1 MEVILQ
7 QFANLSV
14 LIYIITTMLSM
25 GLNFFPKQ
33 FLEPLKD
40 KNLILKSLIANF
52 ILLPVITY
60 IILQV
65 IPLEQGLAV
74 GLILMAA
81 GAGSPF
87 MLKLVQFM
95 KSDMAFAVGLMLI
108 LSIVTLVYMPLV
120 LSFLLP
126 GVSVNPLSIASSL
139 LILIFLP
146 LIVGTAV
153 KSRYSKLAKT
163 IQPTFNQISNIF
175 IIIVIVLYLG
185 LNYKDFLAVFGTG
198 ALIASIIF
206 VLAAF
211 LTGYLLGGP
220 SKNTKSVLG
229 MGTAIR
235 NSSAAF
241 VVAVT
246 NFSSEYDVMAM
257 IIVVYMLS
265 IIIMMIHIP
274 GDEQKIQRFRNSVV
288 WNRNVLS
295 K

>member
-265 IIIMMIHIP
+265 IIIMMFISREI
-274 GDEQKIQRFRNSVV
+274 
-288 WNRNVLS
+288 S
-295 K
+295 KRSKGSETV

>member
-14 LIYIITTMLSM
+14 LIYIFSTMLSM

-40 KNLILKSLIANF
+40 KNLILKSLAANF
-52 ILLPVITY
+52 ILLPIITY

-65 IPLEQGLAV
+65 IPLGQGLTI

-87 MLKLVQFM
+87 MLKLVQYM
-95 KSDMAFAVGLMLI
+95 KADMAFAVGLMLI
-108 LSIVTLVYMPLV
+108 LSIVTLFYMPLL

-126 GVSVNPLSIASSL
+126 GVSVNPMTIASSL
-139 LILIFLP
+139 LVLIFLP
-146 LIVGTAV
+146 LVIGTIV
-153 KSRYSKLAKT
+153 KSRYNGIAKK
-163 IQPTFNQISNIF
+163 IQTTFNQISNIF
-175 IIIVIVLYLG
+175 IVIVVVLYLG

-198 ALIASIIF
+198 ALITSIVFI
-206 VLAAF
+206 LAAF
-211 LTGYLLGGP
+211 IIGYLLGGP

-257 IIVVYMLS
+257 IIVIYMLS
-265 IIIMMIHIP
+265 IITMMIIS
-274 GDEQKIQRFRNSVV
+274 GEMGKR
-288 WNRNVLS
+288 S
-295 K
+295 KGSETVKYAGNTSS

>member
-14 LIYIITTMLSM
+14 LIYIVSTMLSM

-40 KNLILKSLIANF
+40 KKLILKSLVANF
-52 ILLPVITY
+52 ILLPIVTY
-60 IILQV
+60 IILQA
-65 IPLEQGLAV
+65 IPLEQGLAI
-74 GLILMAA
+74 GLVLMAA

-95 KSDMAFAVGLMLI
+95 KADMAFAVGLMLI
-108 LSIVTLVYMPLV
+108 LSIVTLIYMPLV
-120 LSFLLP
+120 LSILLP
-126 GVSVNPLSIASSL
+126 GISINPISIAVSL
-139 LILIFLP
+139 LVLIFLP
-146 LIVGTAV
+146 LIIGTSI
-153 KSRYSKLAKT
+153 KSRYNEIAKT

-175 IIIVIVLYLG
+175 IFIVIILYLG
-185 LNYKDFLAVFGTG
+185 LNYKDFLLVFGTG
-198 ALIASIIF
+198 ALIAAIIF
-206 VLAAF
+206 VLTAF
-211 LTGYLLGGP
+211 LIGYLLGGP

-265 IIIMMIHIP
+265 IIIMMIIS
-274 GDEQKIQRFRNSVV
+274 GEMGKR
-288 WNRNVLS
+288 S
-295 K
+295 KSSETI

>member
-7 QFANLSV
+7 QLANFSI
-14 LIYIITTMLSM
+14 LIYIVTTMLSM

-40 KNLILKSLIANF
+40 KSLILKSLAANF
-52 ILLPVITY
+52 VLLPIITYLILLF
-60 IILQV
+60 
-65 IPLEQGLAV
+65 IPLPEGLAI

-95 KSDMAFAVGLMLI
+95 KSDMAFAVGLMII
-108 LSIVTLVYMPLV
+108 LSTVTLVYLPLM

-126 GVSVNPLSIASSL
+126 GVSVNPLAIASSL
-139 LILIFLP
+139 IVLIFLP
-146 LIVGTAV
+146 LIVGTAL
-153 KSRYSKLAKT
+153 KSKNNNLAIK
-163 IQPTFNQISNIF
+163 IEPIF
-175 IIIVIVLYLG
+175 TRLSSIFLVVVVILYLG
-185 LNYKDFLAVFGTG
+185 LNYQDFLTVFGTG
-198 ALIASIIF
+198 ALIAAIVFI
-206 VLAAF
+206 LAAF
-211 LTGYLLGGP
+211 SIGYLLGGP
-220 SKNTKSVLG
+220 SPSTRSVLG

-241 VVAVT
+241 VVAIA
-246 NFSSEYDVMAM
+246 NFNYQYEVMAM

-265 IIIMMIHIP
+265 IILMVVISRLMS
-274 GDEQKIQRFRNSVV
+274 KI
-288 WNRNVLS
+288 

>member
-14 LIYIITTMLSM
+14 LIYIVTTMLSM

-33 FLEPLKD
+33 FLEPLK
-40 KNLILKSLIANF
+40 NKSLILMSLAANF
-52 ILLPVITY
+52 ILLPIITY

-65 IPLEQGLAV
+65 IPLEQGLAI

-95 KSDMAFAVGLMLI
+95 KADIAFAVGLMLI
-108 LSIVTLVYMPLV
+108 LSIVTLFYMPLV

-139 LILIFLP
+139 LVLIFLP
-146 LIVGTAV
+146 LIIGTFI
-153 KSRYSKLAKT
+153 KLRYREIAKT

-175 IIIVIVLYLG
+175 IVIVIVLYLG

-206 VLAAF
+206 ILTAF
-211 LTGYLLGGP
+211 SIGYLLGGP

-257 IIVVYMLS
+257 IIVIYMLS
-265 IIIMMIHIP
+265 IITMMIIS
-274 GDEQKIQRFRNSVV
+274 GEIGKR
-288 WNRNVLS
+288 S
-295 K
+295 KDSETI

>member
-1 MEVILQ
+1 L
-7 QFANLSV
+7 
-14 LIYIITTMLSM
+14 
-25 GLNFFPKQ
+25 
-33 FLEPLKD
+33 
-40 KNLILKSLIANF
+40 
-52 ILLPVITY
+52 
-60 IILQV
+60 
-65 IPLEQGLAV
+65 IPLEQGLAI

-87 MLKLVQFM
+87 MLKLVQYM
-95 KSDMAFAVGLMLI
+95 KADMVFAVGLMLI
-108 LSIVTLVYMPLV
+108 LSIVTLIYMPLI

-126 GVSVNPLSIASSL
+126 GISVNPLSIAVSL
-139 LILIFLP
+139 LVLVFLP

-153 KSRYSKLAKT
+153 KSRYSEIAKT

-175 IIIVIVLYLG
+175 IFVVIVLYLG

-206 VLAAF
+206 ILAAF
-211 LTGYLLGGP
+211 SIGYLLGGP

-257 IIVVYMLS
+257 IIVV
-265 IIIMMIHIP
+265 
-274 GDEQKIQRFRNSVV
+274 
-288 WNRNVLS
+288 
-295 K
+295 

>member
-146 LIVGTAV
+146 LIVGTAI

-265 IIIMMIHIP
+265 IIIMMFISR
-274 GDEQKIQRFRNSVV
+274 EM
-288 WNRNVLS
+288 S
-295 K
+295 KRSKGSETV

>member
-14 LIYIITTMLSM
+14 LIYIVATMLSM

-40 KNLILKSLIANF
+40 KKLILKSLAANF
-52 ILLPVITY
+52 ILLPVVTY

-65 IPLEQGLAV
+65 IPLDQGLAI
-74 GLILMAA
+74 GLVLMAA

-95 KSDMAFAVGLMLI
+95 KADMAFAVGLMLI

-120 LSFLLP
+120 LSILLP
-126 GVSVNPLSIASSL
+126 GISVNPTSIAVSL
-139 LILIFLP
+139 LVLIFLP
-146 LIVGTAV
+146 LIIGTTI
-153 KSRYSKLAKT
+153 KSRYGEIAKT

-175 IIIVIVLYLG
+175 IFIVVILYLG

-198 ALIASIIF
+198 ALIAAIIF

-211 LTGYLLGGP
+211 TIGYLLGGP

-265 IIIMMIHIP
+265 IIIMLIVSGEM
-274 GDEQKIQRFRNSVV
+274 GKG
-288 WNRNVLS
+288 S
-295 K
+295 KGSETV

>member
-14 LIYIITTMLSM
+14 LIYIVTTMLSM

-40 KNLILKSLIANF
+40 KSLILKSLAANF
-52 ILLPVITY
+52 ILLPIITY

-65 IPLEQGLAV
+65 IPLEQGLAI
-74 GLILMAA
+74 GLVLMAA

-95 KSDMAFAVGLMLI
+95 KADMAFAVGLMLI
-108 LSIVTLVYMPLV
+108 LSIVTLFYMPLV
-120 LSFLLP
+120 LSILLP
-126 GVSVNPLSIASSL
+126 GVSVNPLSIAVSL
-139 LILIFLP
+139 LVLIFLP
-146 LIVGTAV
+146 LIIGTAV
-153 KSRYSKLAKT
+153 KSRYSEIAKT

-175 IIIVIVLYLG
+175 IFVVIFLYLG
-185 LNYKDFLAVFGTG
+185 LNYQDFLAVFGTG
-198 ALIASIIF
+198 ALIASLIF
-206 VLAAF
+206 VLSAF
-211 LTGYLLGGP
+211 LIGYLLGGP

-265 IIIMMIHIP
+265 IITMMIIS
-274 GDEQKIQRFRNSVV
+274 GEMGKK
-288 WNRNVLS
+288 S
-295 K
+295 KGSEIL

>member
-14 LIYIITTMLSM
+14 LIYIVATMLSM

-40 KNLILKSLIANF
+40 KKLILKSLTANF
-52 ILLPVITY
+52 ILLPIVTF

-65 IPLEQGLAV
+65 IPLDQGLAI
-74 GLILMAA
+74 GLVLMAA

-95 KSDMAFAVGLMLI
+95 KADMAFAVGLMLI
-108 LSIVTLVYMPLV
+108 LSIVTLIYMPLV
-120 LSFLLP
+120 LSILLP
-126 GVSVNPLSIASSL
+126 GISVNPTSIAVSL
-139 LILIFLP
+139 LVLIFLP
-146 LIVGTAV
+146 LIIGTTI
-153 KSRYSKLAKT
+153 KSRYGEIAKT

-175 IIIVIVLYLG
+175 IFIVIILYLG

-198 ALIASIIF
+198 ALIAALIF

-211 LTGYLLGGP
+211 TIGYLLGGP

-265 IIIMMIHIP
+265 IIIMMIIS
-274 GDEQKIQRFRNSVV
+274 GEMSRG
-288 WNRNVLS
+288 S
-295 K
+295 KGSETV

>member
-14 LIYIITTMLSM
+14 LIYIVTTMLSM

-40 KNLILKSLIANF
+40 KSLILKSLAANF
-52 ILLPVITY
+52 ILLPIITY

-65 IPLEQGLAV
+65 IPLEQGLAI

-95 KSDMAFAVGLMLI
+95 KADIAFAVGLMLI
-108 LSIVTLVYMPLV
+108 LSIVTLFYMPLV

-139 LILIFLP
+139 LVLIFLP
-146 LIVGTAV
+146 LIIGTSV
-153 KSRYSKLAKT
+153 KLRYREIAKT

-175 IIIVIVLYLG
+175 IVIVVVLYLG

-206 VLAAF
+206 ILTAF
-211 LTGYLLGGP
+211 LIGYVLGGP

-265 IIIMMIHIP
+265 IILMMIIS
-274 GDEQKIQRFRNSVV
+274 GEMGKR
-288 WNRNVLS
+288 S
-295 K
+295 KVSETI

>member
-7 QFANLSV
+7 QFANLSI
-14 LIYIITTMLSM
+14 LIYIVATMLSM

-40 KNLILKSLIANF
+40 KNLILKSLAANF
-52 ILLPVITY
+52 ILLPIITY

-65 IPLEQGLAV
+65 IPLEQGLAI
-74 GLILMAA
+74 GLVLMAA

-95 KSDMAFAVGLMLI
+95 KADIAFAVGLMLI
-108 LSIVTLVYMPLV
+108 LSIVTLIYMPLV
-120 LSFLLP
+120 LSILLP
-126 GVSVNPLSIASSL
+126 GISVNPISIAVSL
-139 LILIFLP
+139 LVLIFLP
-146 LIVGTAV
+146 LIIGTAI
-153 KSRYSKLAKT
+153 KSRYNEIAKK

-175 IIIVIVLYLG
+175 IFIVIVLYLG

-206 VLAAF
+206 IIVAF
-211 LTGYLLGGP
+211 LIGYLLGGP
-220 SKNTKSVLG
+220 SKNTRSVLG

-241 VVAVT
+241 VVALA

-265 IIIMMIHIP
+265 IITMMIIS
-274 GDEQKIQRFRNSVV
+274 GEIGKK
-288 WNRNVLS
+288 S
-295 K
+295 KDSETI

>member
-14 LIYIITTMLSM
+14 LIYIVATMLSM

-40 KNLILKSLIANF
+40 KKLILKSLAANF
-52 ILLPVITY
+52 ILLPIVTY

-65 IPLEQGLAV
+65 IPLDQGLAI
-74 GLILMAA
+74 GLVLMAA

-95 KSDMAFAVGLMLI
+95 KADMAFAVGLMLI
-108 LSIVTLVYMPLV
+108 LSIVTLIYMPLV
-120 LSFLLP
+120 LSILLP
-126 GVSVNPLSIASSL
+126 GISVNPTSIAVSL
-139 LILIFLP
+139 LVLIFLP
-146 LIVGTAV
+146 LIIGTAI
-153 KSRYSKLAKT
+153 KSRYGEIAKT

-175 IIIVIVLYLG
+175 IFIVVILYLG

-198 ALIASIIF
+198 ALIAAIIF

-211 LTGYLLGGP
+211 TIGYLLGGP
-220 SKNTKSVLG
+220 LKNTKSVLG

-265 IIIMMIHIP
+265 IIIMMIIS
-274 GDEQKIQRFRNSVV
+274 GEMGKG
-288 WNRNVLS
+288 S
-295 K
+295 KGSETV

>member
-14 LIYIITTMLSM
+14 LIYIVTTMLSM

-40 KNLILKSLIANF
+40 KSLILKSLAANF
-52 ILLPVITY
+52 ILLPIITY

-65 IPLEQGLAV
+65 IPLEQGLAI

-95 KSDMAFAVGLMLI
+95 KADIAFAVGLMLI
-108 LSIVTLVYMPLV
+108 LSIVTLFYMPLV

-139 LILIFLP
+139 LVLIFLP

-153 KSRYSKLAKT
+153 KSRYSEIAKK

-175 IIIVIVLYLG
+175 IIVVIVLYLG

-198 ALIASIIF
+198 ALITSIVFI
-206 VLAAF
+206 LAAF
-211 LTGYLLGGP
+211 IIGYLLGGP

-265 IIIMMIHIP
+265 IITMMIIS
-274 GDEQKIQRFRNSVV
+274 GEMGKR
-288 WNRNVLS
+288 S
-295 K
+295 KGSETV

>member
-14 LIYIITTMLSM
+14 LIYIVSTMLSM

-40 KNLILKSLIANF
+40 KSLILKSLAANF
-52 ILLPVITY
+52 ILLPIATY
-60 IILQV
+60 IIIHMIHLD
-65 IPLEQGLAV
+65 QGLAI

-95 KSDMAFAVGLMLI
+95 KADMAFAVGLMLI
-108 LSIVTLVYMPLV
+108 LSIVTLFYMPLM
-120 LSFLLP
+120 LSILLL
-126 GVSVNPLSIASSL
+126 GVSVNPISIASSL
-139 LILIFLP
+139 LVLIFLP
-146 LIVGTAV
+146 LIIGTLV
-153 KSRYSKLAKT
+153 KYRYTEIAKT
-163 IQPTFNQISNIF
+163 IQSTFNQISNIF
-175 IIIVIVLYLG
+175 IVIVVVLYLG

-198 ALIASIIF
+198 ALIAAIIF
-206 VLAAF
+206 ILSAF
-211 LTGYLLGGP
+211 LIGYLLGGP
-220 SKNTKSVLG
+220 SKDTKSVLG

-235 NSSAAF
+235 NSSAAL

-257 IIVVYMLS
+257 IIVIYMLS
-265 IIIMMIHIP
+265 IITMMIIS
-274 GDEQKIQRFRNSVV
+274 GEIGKR
-288 WNRNVLS
+288 S
-295 K
+295 KVSETL

>member
-14 LIYIITTMLSM
+14 LIYIVSTMLSM

-40 KNLILKSLIANF
+40 KSLILKSLAANF
-52 ILLPVITY
+52 ILLPVVTY
-60 IILQV
+60 IILQI
-65 IPLEQGLAV
+65 IPLNQGLV
-74 GLILMAA
+74 IGLILMAA

-95 KSDMAFAVGLMLI
+95 KADMAFAVGLMLI
-108 LSIVTLVYMPLV
+108 LSIVTLFYMPLV
-120 LSFLLP
+120 LSILLP
-126 GVSVNPLSIASSL
+126 GVSVNPISIASSL
-139 LILIFLP
+139 LVLIFIP
-146 LIVGTAV
+146 LIIGTIV
-153 KSRYSKLAKT
+153 KSRYTEIAKT

-175 IIIVIVLYLG
+175 IVIVVVLYLG

-206 VLAAF
+206 ILAAF
-211 LTGYLLGGP
+211 LMGYLLGGP
-220 SKNTKSVLG
+220 SENTKSVLG

-246 NFSSEYDVMAM
+246 NFSNEYDVMAM
-257 IIVVYMLS
+257 IIVIYMLS
-265 IIIMMIHIP
+265 IITMMIIS
-274 GDEQKIQRFRNSVV
+274 GEIGKR
-288 WNRNVLS
+288 S
-295 K
+295 KGSETI